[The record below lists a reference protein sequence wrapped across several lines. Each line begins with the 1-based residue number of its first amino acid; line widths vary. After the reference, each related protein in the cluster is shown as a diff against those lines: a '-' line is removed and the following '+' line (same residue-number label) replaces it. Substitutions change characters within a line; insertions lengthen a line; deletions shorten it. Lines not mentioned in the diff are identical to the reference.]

1 MLTGAL
7 LILAPLFFGFAL
19 PLQNR
24 RLMTVIHYT
33 VEALVYFILALLGLG
48 LGQMEGLTQQL
59 GDMAIQVAA
68 LVGVLLVANLAGL
81 WLFHR
86 WQPMSVALEESAPR
100 PGYQRLFLA
109 GLKPLAA
116 VAFGVLAG
124 YFLLPDLPLAED
136 LATWSLMLLLFLI
149 GLQLRNAGLS
159 LRKLL
164 MNRQGLGIALAMAGS
179 SLLAGLA
186 LTPLLALPWH
196 DALALAS
203 GFGWYSLSGIV
214 VGDAPRAG
222 LGRGGLSQRCD
233 PRNHRTGHHSA
244 ADCPPPGDG
253 HRLWRRHR
261 HGFHT
266 PGYPQQRRAGLRAG
280 RHCLGLRTVVPV
292 SGFNGGFPVFSLD
305 FTVRRAI
312 WTKGGLVPIYYVIQH

>member
-24 RLMTVIHYT
+24 RLMTAIHYT

-68 LVGVLLVANLAGL
+68 LVVVLLVANLAGL

-86 WQPMSVALEESAPR
+86 WQPMNVALEESAPR

-214 VGDAPRAG
+214 VGDA
-222 LGRGGLSQRCD
+222 LGPAWGGVAFLNDVIREIIALAIIPLLIARRPAMAIGYGGATAMDFTLPVIRSSGGLAC
-233 PRNHRTGHHSA
+233 
-244 ADCPPPGDG
+244 
-253 HRLWRRHR
+253 
-261 HGFHT
+261 
-266 PGYPQQRRAGLRAG
+266 
-280 RHCLGLRTVVPV
+280 VPV
-292 SGFNGGFPVFSLD
+292 AIASGFVLSFLSPVLMGVFLS
-305 FTVRRAI
+305 FN
-312 WTKGGLVPIYYVIQH
+312 